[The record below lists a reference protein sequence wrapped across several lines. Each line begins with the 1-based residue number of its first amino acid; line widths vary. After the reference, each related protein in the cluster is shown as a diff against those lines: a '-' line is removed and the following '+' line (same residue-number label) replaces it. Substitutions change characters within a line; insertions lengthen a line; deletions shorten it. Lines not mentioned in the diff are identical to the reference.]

1 MFSFAEHSMNP
12 QSKVSE
18 TNLTSLSETCLEDS
32 KSDLFPTNIAIM

>member
-18 TNLTSLSETCLEDS
+18 INFTSLIETCLEDS
-32 KSDLFPTNIAIM
+32 KSDLFPTNIAMI